1 MNPGHST
8 MKVKMDVIDENE
20 QSDTGKWQ
28 KKASGRKMSLAA
40 QKCIEN
46 FENEKEKVS
55 RKYFQVHFDT

>member
-1 MNPGHST
+1 MNPGYLT
-8 MKVKMDVIDENE
+8 MKVKMDVIDE

-40 QKCIEN
+40 QQCIEN